1 MSLQQLLVVRD
12 GQAFLFEPISGL
24 LLSKTVNGSSPAK
37 RPLSCKASTGLEL
50 NDRPYL
56 LRTKEPCATPPQVV
70 PKWLVLYARLLVR
83 TCRLSFGLA
92 RVLAWPRLPVYGNGT
107 EAILAFRQIFPTG
120 AQQELCLPRSLFAA
134 VTSRKFRS
142 SGVMF
147 IGVFLPSRSMHA
159 WVIEDG
165 LQPDPFDGAWL
176 NFQPVAVYTR

>member
-1 MSLQQLLVVRD
+1 MGIHQLTVVHD
-12 GQAFLFEPISGL
+12 GQAFLFEPMSGL
-24 LLSKTVNGSSPAK
+24 LLSKAINGSSSAK
-37 RPLSCKASTGLEL
+37 RPLSSKASAGLEF

-56 LRTKEPCATPPQVV
+56 LRRMERRSVQTQSV

-92 RVLAWPRLPVYGNGT
+92 RVLAWPRLPVYDDAT
-107 EAILAFRQIFPTG
+107 EAIRAFRQIFPAG
-120 AQQELCLPRSLFAA
+120 VQQELCLPRSLFAA

-142 SGVMF
+142 SGVVF

-165 LQPDPFDGAWL
+165 VQPDPFDGGWL
-176 NFQPVAVYTR
+176 NFRPVAVYTR